1 MGLAAILTVGLLE
14 HELLQADA
22 VAVFESL
29 PALGRNRDH
38 TPLSQQGGR

>member
-1 MGLAAILTVGLLE
+1 MGLAAILTFGLSE
-14 HELLQADA
+14 QELLQAGA

-29 PALGRNRDH
+29 PALGRNRDQ